1 MKSLSRIIVSIFF
14 TGLMYSTVL
23 FCQSY
28 DDQIQNG
35 LNNYNQGNYTEAFNN
50 FNSLVQQMTPQQSG
64 DLPLA
69 GESQEVEDSESQE
82 VEDSE
87 STMTYDS
94 ESQEVDDSESQMQYD
109 SETQET
115 YTGAYP
121 ISQDVDATTVE
132 QYSDK
137 LEYQGDDPADVYLYR
152 GQANLKL
159 GNKQA
164 ALSDFDQAIALD
176 PNYSDAYFRR
186 AIANYNINPD
196 KVCPD
201 LQTAIDNG
209 HQSAQELFNL
219 ICK

>member
-1 MKSLSRIIVSIFF
+1 MNSLSRIIVSILF

-50 FNSLVQQMTPQQSG
+50 FNSLVQQMTPEQSG

-82 VEDSE
+82 VDDSE
-87 STMTYDS
+87 STMEYDS

-115 YTGAYP
+115 YT
-121 ISQDVDATTVE
+121 DVDISTVQ

-164 ALSDFDQAIALD
+164 ALNDFDQAIALD
-176 PNYSDAYFRR
+176 PSYSDAYFRR
-186 AIANYNINPD
+186 AIANYQVNPE

-209 HQSAQELFNL
+209 HPSAQELFDL

>member
-1 MKSLSRIIVSIFF
+1 MNSLSRIIVSILF

-50 FNSLVQQMTPQQSG
+50 FNSLVQQMTPEQSG

-82 VEDSE
+82 VDDSE
-87 STMTYDS
+87 STMEYDS
-94 ESQEVDDSESQMQYD
+94 ETQEVDDSESQMQYD

-115 YTGAYP
+115 YT
-121 ISQDVDATTVE
+121 DVDISTVQ

-152 GQANLKL
+152 GQTNLKL

-164 ALSDFDQAIALD
+164 ALNDFDQAIALD
-176 PNYSDAYFRR
+176 PSYSDAYFRR
-186 AIANYNINPD
+186 AIANYQVNPE

-209 HQSAQELFNL
+209 HPSAQELFDL

>member
-1 MKSLSRIIVSIFF
+1 MNSISRIFVIIFL
-14 TGLMYSTVL
+14 TGLMYTTVL
-23 FCQSY
+23 FGQSY

-50 FNSLVQQMTPQQSG
+50 FNSLVQQMTPEQSG

-69 GESQEVEDSESQE
+69 GESQEVDDSESVEVDDSESQ
-82 VEDSE
+82 
-87 STMTYDS
+87 MQYDS

-115 YTGAYP
+115 NASSYP
-121 ISQDVDATTVE
+121 ISQDVDVSTVE

-164 ALSDFDQAIALD
+164 ALNDFDQAIALD
-176 PNYSDAYFRR
+176 PSYSDAYFRR
-186 AIANYNINPD
+186 AIANYQVNPN

-201 LQTAIDNG
+201 LQNAIDQG

>member
-87 STMTYDS
+87 STMNYDS

-115 YTGAYP
+115 YT
-121 ISQDVDATTVE
+121 DVDISTVQ
-132 QYSDK
+132 QYSDN

-152 GQANLKL
+152 GQTNLKL

-176 PNYSDAYFRR
+176 PSYADAYFRR
-186 AIANYNINPD
+186 AIANYQVNPE

-201 LQTAIDNG
+201 LQNAIDNG